1 MKTDNFSK
9 NKSKQMRRI
18 IFSNKIMIVLQCIFL
33 IGTVASNYLFTHD
46 VTFWIVFAHVVIFVM
61 YNIIVENITTSFLSK
76 KYSNIFEQISYTC
89 REFYIQKLIYKTA
102 KESNDKISSTLI
114 IQLFVK
120 YSIIILN
127 IALLVVMV
135 SFEQKT
141 TPSRL
146 KSTRSCLQINTYV

>member
-135 SFEQKT
+135 SFE
-141 TPSRL
+141 
-146 KSTRSCLQINTYV
+146 